1 LLDIMCSSFS
11 LAIQEVQRLC
21 PALLLL
27 DGGGTP
33 NATAAGMS
41 GKNDLSTPRGA
52 ARQGRFSLEP
62 TWFLAL
68 GGAAIMLEGC
78 RVVGDI
84 FRAGVFVGVVGVILC
99 VALVVGLIR
108 LLMS

>member
-1 LLDIMCSSFS
+1 
-11 LAIQEVQRLC
+11 
-21 PALLLL
+21 
-27 DGGGTP
+27 
-33 NATAAGMS
+33 MS
-41 GKNDLSTPRGA
+41 GKIDLSTPRKD
-52 ARQGRFSLEP
+52 ARKRQFSLEP

-99 VALVVGLIR
+99 VALFVGLIR
-108 LLMS
+108 LLMG